1 MFFKRTMIC
10 ILILFTVFMITACD
24 KDIEVKM
31 ESEIIEDLYS
41 SDFYNSRFNDYSI
54 EELSIIERKTN
65 TEGFSD
71 FVIIEGIITNA
82 DKTVQGEMTLELD
95 YGLYDD
101 GWKFFRR

>member
-24 KDIEVKM
+24 KYIEVKM

-71 FVIIEGIITNA
+71 FVIIEGIITN
-82 DKTVQGEMTLELD
+82 TCNT
-95 YGLYDD
+95 
-101 GWKFFRR
+101 FRNGNVG